1 MYYDIAQRIMFT
13 HCSIYVI
20 VKIWK
25 EAHSGKDK
33 TVATTPISA
42 SDFLSTLGVNVHL
55 EQGTA
60 DYGNLSDVI
69 ADLNYLGIS
78 QVRDDI
84 TGGPLLPA
92 VSYAQLAAAGVK
104 FDFISDCGATET
116 SASIASIVA
125 TIAAIN
131 AANPGSVIAVEG
143 PNEINNFPTTFN
155 GVGGTVG
162 AVALQEALYSDV
174 HSNANL
180 AGAAVYY
187 FTGYGYGGEAVGPSP
202 ATTAGLAG
210 FDNQHIY
217 PTGSTPSEWANPANQ
232 FSFFN
237 ESAPFGPGVYAEVG
251 YSSNSVSETVQ
262 AQHTIDFFL
271 DSAGYGVAQTYLYE
285 LMEEG
290 DGYGLFNGTTPKPV
304 ATAIHNLTTIL
315 DDNGAGGV
323 APTPLNDTITGLPSS
338 GHSMVIEKSTGVF
351 DIALWKEGSGV
362 SGVNVNLGATYA
374 SVDVADV
381 ITGAVHAY
389 SNVSSVSLNLSQDPY
404 IVEISGQATSGGGGT
419 GTGTGSTS
427 GGGHHHS
434 HFS

>member
-1 MYYDIAQRIMFT
+1 M
-13 HCSIYVI
+13 
-20 VKIWK
+20 
-25 EAHSGKDK
+25 
-33 TVATTPISA
+33 ATTPISA

-60 DYGNLSDVI
+60 DYGDLSDVA

-92 VSYAQLAAAGVK
+92 VSYAQLAAAGVQ
-104 FDFISDCGATET
+104 FDFISDCGQTET
-116 SASIASIVA
+116 TASIASIVA
-125 TIAAIN
+125 TIATIN

-143 PNEINNFPTTFN
+143 PTEINNSPTTFN

-187 FTGYGYGGEAVGPSP
+187 FTGYRYSGEAVGPSP

-217 PTGSTPSEWANPANQ
+217 PTGGTPSEWANPANQ

-237 ESAPFGPGVYAEVG
+237 ESAPFGPGVYTEVG

-338 GHSMVIEKSTGVF
+338 GHSMVIEKSTGAY
-351 DIALWKEGSGV
+351 DILVWNEGTSTSTV
-362 SGVNVNLGATYA
+362 TVNLGATYA
-374 SVDVADV
+374 NAEIFDV
-381 ITGAVHAY
+381 ITGSAPVQTLT
-389 SNVSSVSLNLSQDPY
+389 NVSSVHLSLANDPL
-404 IVEISGQATSGGGGT
+404 IVEIEPT
-419 GTGTGSTS
+419 GFTPPPS
-427 GGGHHHS
+427 HS
-434 HFS
+434 